1 MNTYGAF
8 GSVTKE
14 RTEVVIQGTRATNPE
29 DPVAVWEEYD
39 FKCKPGNLYQVC
51 LVVWWSGGD

>member
-29 DPVAVWEEYD
+29 DPAAVWEEYD

-51 LVVWWSGGD
+51 PVWW